1 MYNNSGLEGES
12 YDESD
17 NKRAGENCDDVMMH
31 HDENDQC
38 DD

>member
-17 NKRAGENCDDVMMH
+17 NKRGEKCDDVMMH